1 MTAFVLNMFFS
12 NTKTSAVWPF
22 FFNRF
27 CSLPERCDRLLL
39 NMFCSNTKTSA
50 VWPLFFEHDFSWNK
64 TIAVCHAFLYVHV
77 LFVNLCTYLIYTVS
91 ILLSV
96 FCFFSSP
103 YLYPIYTPCP
113 FSGIF
118 LLPIYT
124 LSILQVRFLVF
135 FCTLSIPYLYSRLV
149 FWYFSSPYLYSRL
162 VFWYFSSPY
171 LYPIYTLSISY
182 IYIYIYTFYIALKSL
197 SSRICSSN
205 VWPYIYYNSFSF
217 FKTAHFIKIS

>member
-1 MTAFVLNMFFS
+1 
-12 NTKTSAVWPF
+12 
-22 FFNRF
+22 
-27 CSLPERCDRLLL
+27 
-39 NMFCSNTKTSA
+39 MFCSNTKTSA

-91 ILLSV
+91 ILPVRFL
-96 FCFFSSP
+96 FFSSP

-124 LSILQVRFLVF
+124 L
-135 FCTLSIPYLYSRLV
+135 CIPYLYSRSV
-149 FWYFSSPYLYSRL
+149 FWYFSSPYLYPIYTPGSFSGIFLHPIYTLSIPYLYSRL

-171 LYPIYTLSISY
+171 LYPIYTL
-182 IYIYIYTFYIALKSL
+182 YIYTYLL
-197 SSRICSSN
+197 
-205 VWPYIYYNSFSF
+205 YSFEKPF
-217 FKTAHFIKIS
+217 FKNL